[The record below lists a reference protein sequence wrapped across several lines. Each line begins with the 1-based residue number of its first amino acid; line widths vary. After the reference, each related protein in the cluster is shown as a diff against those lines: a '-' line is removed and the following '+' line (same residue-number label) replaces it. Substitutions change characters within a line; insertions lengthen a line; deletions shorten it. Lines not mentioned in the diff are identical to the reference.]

1 MYAGSHGHSSRRL
14 VDTGEWHHAA
24 PAASDVP
31 MTPQVSI
38 LVPNYN
44 HAAYLPQRID
54 SLLAQTCQDF
64 ELILLDDCSTDA
76 SVEVLERYRSHPRV
90 TQVVANP
97 SNSGSTFL
105 QWDKGVALA
114 RGDYIWIA
122 ESDDWS
128 EPTQL
133 QVMLDGIKAEPDC
146 VLSYCQT
153 YFIGEGGRIN
163 WQSRHGQLSEVIDGA
178 QWVRDYMAPTSL
190 YNASMALW
198 RRDCYPRIPRDFME
212 YRFCGDWLFWAELAR
227 LGKVHVSGRLLNYYR
242 QHETTV
248 SAGVFRSGHSL
259 VEELQALA
267 HMYQRGLIGDREYA
281 RVFKLKYREFAAVR
295 DRLDPDA
302 RAEVANLFRQPSS
315 PRTPVLAIRAGAW
328 WKRMRRR

>member
-1 MYAGSHGHSSRRL
+1 
-14 VDTGEWHHAA
+14 
-24 PAASDVP
+24 

-38 LVPNYN
+38 IVPNYN

-76 SVEVLERYRSHPRV
+76 SVEVLERYRGHPRV
-90 TQVVANP
+90 AHIVANTA
-97 SNSGSTFL
+97 NSGSTFQ
-105 QWDKGVALA
+105 QWDRGVALA
-114 RGDYIWIA
+114 RGEYVWIA

-133 QVMLDGIKAEPDC
+133 QAMLDGIAGDPDC
-146 VLSYCQT
+146 VLSYCQA

-163 WQSRHGQLSEVIDGA
+163 WQSRHGMLSEVIDGA

-198 RRDCYPRIPRDFME
+198 RRDCYARIPRDFIG

-242 QHETTV
+242 QHATTV
-248 SAGVFRSGHSL
+248 SAGVFRSGRSL

-267 HMYQRGLIGDREYA
+267 HMYRRGLIGDREYA
-281 RVFKLKYREFAAVR
+281 RVYKLKYREFATVR
-295 DRLDPDA
+295 ARLEPEA
-302 RAEVANLFRQPSS
+302 KAQITELFRHPAS
-315 PRTPVLAIRAGAW
+315 PCTPVAKIRAGTW
-328 WKRMRRR
+328 WKQLRGR